1 MFFVSRRDFTLK
13 AEADGSKKTELLK
26 IGGTLKNK
34 KFILLCLFALFVVFF
49 TVFFM
54 VYVVSY
60 EEEGEFTRIGS
71 SEFYVTPQGKIYA
84 LVPSGGKFELKGVR
98 ADKFRVLASGGYRGR
113 NVGMGESAVYCGN
126 LAMIGLDPSRARAI
140 GNGYFTDGEIS
151 YFCSDVGERNYELGG
166 FTEAVQT
173 AAYALLGADKPQSY
187 IYKTRRVS
195 SVNLTPILGFG
206 FAAENA
212 HKGGESGRVYFEGK
226 QLEGADAKALRYVKD
241 ARGRASDYYVT
252 DGRNVYFK
260 SSRLAVKFTTG
271 LYEAAYFGGVRYL
284 LEPASGV
291 VYADGHEFAPEFAPY
306 SLPFGVSGAHAYHLL
321 FRGKGGIY
329 FWQRHSGGE
338 NGELKRAGDDPFTS
352 DILPLAGSVFI
363 SGAQTYF
370 VQSREVWHRTKY
382 RRRLGSR
389 HTELFRLEAS
399 ERWRKIG
406 LVRNGVYGAVYAN
419 GDKIYYFDAMG
430 AGQLINSSVYEIA
443 DIAIVE
449 ILTRP
454 HDPRGKNPDGEEIR
468 KMIKEGWLVPAQGE
482 LVFEAVSSYD
492 ERYALWGFLGVAILA
507 AIIGKAF
514 ESRKRAKTPENQTMT
529 KPRGRAKFGR

>member
-1 MFFVSRRDFTLK
+1 MLFAVFFV
-13 AEADGSKKTELLK
+13 
-26 IGGTLKNK
+26 
-34 KFILLCLFALFVVFF
+34 
-49 TVFFM
+49 

-60 EEEGEFTRIGS
+60 EEENEFAQIGN

-113 NVGMGESAVYCGN
+113 NVGMGENAVYCGN
-126 LAMIGLDPSRARAI
+126 LAMIGLNPSRARAI

-151 YFCSDVGERNYELGG
+151 YFCSDAGERNYELGG

-195 SVNLTPILGFG
+195 SVNLIPILGFG

-212 HKGGESGRVYFEGK
+212 HKDGESGRVYFEGK
-226 QLEGADAKALRYVKD
+226 QLEGADASALRYVKD

-260 SSRLAVKFTTG
+260 SSRFAVKFTPT
-271 LYEAAYFGGVRYL
+271 LHEAANFGGVRYL
-284 LEPASGV
+284 LEPVSGV
-291 VYADGHEFAPEFAPY
+291 VYADGDEFAPEFAPY
-306 SLPFGVSGAHAYHLL
+306 SLLFGVSGAHAYHLL

-329 FWQRHSGGE
+329 FWERDE
-338 NGELKRAGDDPFTS
+338 NGELKRAGDDPLANEIS
-352 DILPLAGSVFI
+352 PLSGSVFV
-363 SGAQTYF
+363 SGGHTYF
-370 VQSREVWHRTKY
+370 VQSREIWRRTKY
-382 RRRLGSR
+382 RKWLSSR
-389 HTELFRLEAS
+389 HTELFRLETS

-430 AGQLINSSVYEIA
+430 IGQLINSSVYEITDPA
-443 DIAIVE
+443 VTQ

-454 HDPRGKNPDGEEIR
+454 FDPRGKNPSDEDIR
-468 KMIKEGWLVPAQGE
+468 EMIKEGQLVPAKGE

-492 ERYALWGFLGVAILA
+492 GEERYALWVFLGVAILA

-514 ESRKRAKTPENQTMT
+514 ESRKRAKTPKNQTTT

>member
-1 MFFVSRRDFTLK
+1 
-13 AEADGSKKTELLK
+13 
-26 IGGTLKNK
+26 
-34 KFILLCLFALFVVFF
+34 
-49 TVFFM
+49 M

-60 EEEGEFTRIGS
+60 EEENDFTQIGS
-71 SEFYVTPQGKIYA
+71 SEFYATPQGKIYA
-84 LVPSGGKFELKGVR
+84 LVLSGGKFELKGVR
-98 ADKFRVLASGGYRGR
+98 ADKFRVFASSGYRGR
-113 NVGMGESAVYCGN
+113 NVGADESAVYCGN

-195 SVNLTPILGFG
+195 SVNLTPILDFG

-212 HKGGESGRVYFEGK
+212 RKDGESARVYFEGK
-226 QLEGADAKALRYVKD
+226 QLEGADARTLRYVKN
-241 ARGRASDYYVT
+241 ARGRDSDYYVT

-260 SSRLAVKFTTG
+260 NSRLAVKFTTG
-271 LYEAAYFGGVRYL
+271 LYEAANFGGVHYL

-291 VYADGHEFAPEFAPY
+291 VYADEYELAPEFTPY
-306 SLPFGVSGAHAYHLL
+306 SLPFGVPSMHAYHLL

-329 FWQRHSGGE
+329 FWERE
-338 NGELKRAGDDPFTS
+338 NGELKRVAADPFTGEIS
-352 DILPLAGSVFI
+352 LLAGSVFI
-363 SGAQTYF
+363 SGGQTYF

-443 DIAIVE
+443 DTAAIE

-454 HDPRGKNPDGEEIR
+454 YDPHGQNISGADIR
-468 KMIKEGWLVPAQGE
+468 KIIKEGRLVPAQGE

-492 ERYALWGFLGVAILA
+492 ERYALWGFAAIAILA

-514 ESRKRAKTPENQTMT
+514 KSRKRAKTPKNQTTT
-529 KPRGRAKFGR
+529 KPRGRRNSDDKFIGKSG

>member
-1 MFFVSRRDFTLK
+1 M
-13 AEADGSKKTELLK
+13 
-26 IGGTLKNK
+26 KNK
-34 KFILLCLFALFVVFF
+34 KFILLCLFALFAVLFA
-49 TVFFM
+49 VFFM
-54 VYVVSY
+54 VYVASY
-60 EEEGEFTRIGS
+60 KEEGEFTRIGN
-71 SEFYVTPQGKIYA
+71 SEFYATPQGKIYA
-84 LVPSGGKFELKGVR
+84 LIPSGGKFELKGVH

-113 NVGMGESAVYCGN
+113 NVGADESAVYCGN
-126 LAMIGLDPSRARAI
+126 LAMIGLDPSCARAI

-151 YFCSDVGERNYELGG
+151 YFCSDAGERNYELGA
-166 FTEAVQT
+166 FAEAVQT
-173 AAYALLGADKPQSY
+173 AAYAILGADKPQSY
-187 IYKTRRVS
+187 IYKTGRVS
-195 SVNLTPILGFG
+195 SVNLAPILDFG
-206 FAAENA
+206 FAAENEA
-212 HKGGESGRVYFEGK
+212 LGGESGRVYFEGK
-226 QLEGADAKALRYVKD
+226 QLEGADARALRYVKD

-291 VYADGHEFAPEFAPY
+291 VYANGHEFAPEFAPY

-338 NGELKRAGDDPFTS
+338 NGELKRAGDDPFTG

-363 SGAQTYF
+363 SGGQTYF

-443 DIAIVE
+443 DTAAIE

-454 HDPRGKNPDGEEIR
+454 YDPRGQNISGADIR

-492 ERYALWGFLGVAILA
+492 ERYAFWGFLGVAILVV
-507 AIIGKAF
+507 IIGKAF
-514 ESRKRAKTPENQTMT
+514 KSRKRTKTPKNQTTT
-529 KPRGRAKFGR
+529 KPRGRAKFG

>member
-1 MFFVSRRDFTLK
+1 M
-13 AEADGSKKTELLK
+13 
-26 IGGTLKNK
+26 KNK
-34 KFILLCLFALFVVFF
+34 KFILLCLFALLAVLF

-54 VYVVSY
+54 VYIVSY
-60 EEEGEFTRIGS
+60 EEENDFTQIGS
-71 SEFYVTPQGKIYA
+71 SEFYATPQGKIYA
-84 LVPSGGKFELKGVR
+84 LVPSGGKFELKGAR
-98 ADKFRVLASGGYRGR
+98 ADKFKVLAPGGYRGR
-113 NVGMGESAVYCGN
+113 NVGADENAIYCGN

-151 YFCSDVGERNYELGG
+151 YFCSDASERNYELGG
-166 FTEAVQT
+166 FTEMVQT
-173 AAYALLGADKPQSY
+173 VRYALLGADKPQSY

-195 SVNLTPILGFG
+195 SVNLAPILDFG
-206 FAAENA
+206 FAAENEA
-212 HKGGESGRVYFEGK
+212 LGGESAKVYFEGK
-226 QLEGADAKALRYVKD
+226 QLEGADARALRYVKD
-241 ARGRASDYYVT
+241 ARGRDSDFYVT

-260 SSRLAVKFTTG
+260 NSRLAVKFTTG
-271 LYEAAYFGGVRYL
+271 LHEAAYFGGVHYL
-284 LEPASGV
+284 LEPASSV
-291 VYADGHEFAPEFAPY
+291 VYADEHEFAPEFAPY
-306 SLPFGVSGAHAYHLL
+306 SLPFGASGAHAYHLL

-338 NGELKRAGDDPFTS
+338 NGELKRAGDDPFTG

-363 SGAQTYF
+363 SGGQTYF

-430 AGQLINSSVYEIA
+430 TGQLINSSVYEIA
-443 DIAIVE
+443 DTAAIE

-454 HDPRGKNPDGEEIR
+454 FDPRGKNLSGEDIR

-507 AIIGKAF
+507 AIIGKVF
-514 ESRKRAKTPENQTMT
+514 ESRKRAKTPKDQTTT
-529 KPRGRAKFGR
+529 KPRGRRNSDDKFIGKSG

>member
-1 MFFVSRRDFTLK
+1 MFFVSLRDFTLK

-113 NVGMGESAVYCGN
+113 NVGMDENAVYCGN
-126 LAMIGLDPSRARAI
+126 IVMIGLDPSRARAI

-151 YFCSDVGERNYELGG
+151 YFCSDAGERNYELGG

-173 AAYALLGADKPQSY
+173 VRYALLGADKPQSY

-195 SVNLTPILGFG
+195 SVNLAPILDFG

-212 HKGGESGRVYFEGK
+212 HKDGKSGRVYFEGK
-226 QLEGADAKALRYVKD
+226 QLDGADASALRYVKD

-271 LYEAAYFGGVRYL
+271 LYEAACFGGVHYL

-291 VYADGHEFAPEFAPY
+291 VYADEHEFAPEFAPY
-306 SLPFGVSGAHAYHLL
+306 SLPFGASGAHAYHLL

-338 NGELKRAGDDPFTS
+338 NGELKRVAADPFTGEIS
-352 DILPLAGSVFI
+352 PLAGSVFI
-363 SGAQTYF
+363 SGGQTYF

-430 AGQLINSSVYEIA
+430 TGQLINSSVYEIA
-443 DIAIVE
+443 DTAAIE

-454 HDPRGKNPDGEEIR
+454 YDPRGKNPDGEEIR

-492 ERYALWGFLGVAILA
+492 ERYALWGFLGVAILVV
-507 AIIGKAF
+507 IISKAF
-514 ESRKRAKTPENQTMT
+514 ESRKRAKTPKNQTTT
-529 KPRGRAKFGR
+529 KPRGRAKFG

>member
-1 MFFVSRRDFTLK
+1 M
-13 AEADGSKKTELLK
+13 
-26 IGGTLKNK
+26 
-34 KFILLCLFALFVVFF
+34 LFAVLF

-54 VYVVSY
+54 VYIASY
-60 EEEGEFTRIGS
+60 EEEDGKFTRIGN
-71 SEFYVTPQGKIYA
+71 SEFYATPQGKIYA
-84 LVPSGGKFELKGVR
+84 LIPGGGKFELKGVR
-98 ADKFRVLASGGYRGR
+98 ADKFRVFASGGYRGR
-113 NVGMGESAVYCGN
+113 NVGADESAVYCGN

-151 YFCSDVGERNYELGG
+151 YFCSDEGERNYELGA
-166 FTEAVQT
+166 FAEAVQT

-195 SVNLTPILGFG
+195 SVNLAPILDFG

-212 HKGGESGRVYFEGK
+212 RKDGESGRVYFEGK
-226 QLEGADAKALRYVKD
+226 QLEGVDASALRYVKD

-291 VYADGHEFAPEFAPY
+291 VYANEHEFAPEFAPY
-306 SLPFGVSGAHAYHLL
+306 SLPFGASGAHAYHLL

-338 NGELKRAGDDPFTS
+338 NGELKRAGDDPFTNEIS
-352 DILPLAGSVFI
+352 LLAGSVFI

-389 HTELFRLEAS
+389 HTVLFRLEAS
-399 ERWRKIG
+399 EQWRKIG

-430 AGQLINSSVYEIA
+430 TGQLINSSVYEIA
-443 DIAIVE
+443 DTAAIE

-454 HDPRGKNPDGEEIR
+454 YDPRGQNISGADIR

-514 ESRKRAKTPENQTMT
+514 KSRKRAKTPKNQTTT
-529 KPRGRAKFGR
+529 KPRGRAKFG